1 MKNDLGGNNSNL
13 KIRSTVMKLSKLA
26 KILCILDFCTKGTAN
41 QDLCSIDS
49 PSVIA
54 QKYWAVSIQQDSL
67 ECAVGGQPQV
77 KQFHNNMQKELEVIR
92 Q

>member
-13 KIRSTVMKLSKLA
+13 KILFNVMKLSKLA
-26 KILCILDFCTKGTAN
+26 KILCILDFWTKGTAT
-41 QDLCSIDS
+41 QDICTIDS
-49 PSVIA
+49 PSIIA
-54 QKYWAVSIQQDSL
+54 QKYWTNSIQQNSL
-67 ECAVGGQPQV
+67 ECAVGSQLQV